1 MDSQKIIDAIENG
14 KLADASEMINDVL
27 LSRIGSALE
36 ERKTDIGETL
46 VRGVDVQ
53 EEEDSEYD
61 RFFRAALKKFGVSSP
76 ADFDSEE
83 EKKKFFNYVD
93 KNFKGKNESVEL
105 DEEAKTLMQLADEH
119 AEYHYDYDQGW
130 GDRLKSAPAKMEK
143 IEKEITKRF
152 GSKVTEMVKERS
164 RTSTYEA
171 EYAGPGE
178 SAKARKE
185 IEDIDKKL
193 SKLKES
199 VELKEASVKIT
210 PKEEKEL
217 KDAIQMYRTMKDI
230 KRRNVAD
237 DMADLLQDLKSGDM
251 ESAKVSFKVLDKN
264 AQEMVPDSVYEK
276 LFT

>member
-83 EKKKFFNYVD
+83 EKKKFFNYID
-93 KNFKGKNESVEL
+93 KNYKSKHESVEL
-105 DEEAKTLMQLADEH
+105 D
-119 AEYHYDYDQGW
+119 
-130 GDRLKSAPAKMEK
+130 
-143 IEKEITKRF
+143 
-152 GSKVTEMVKERS
+152 
-164 RTSTYEA
+164 
-171 EYAGPGE
+171 
-178 SAKARKE
+178 
-185 IEDIDKKL
+185 
-193 SKLKES
+193 
-199 VELKEASVKIT
+199 EASVKIT

-237 DMADLLQDLKSGDM
+237 DMADLLHDLKSGDM

-276 LFT
+276 LFA